1 MQAMSERGTAEA
13 ARGGMNMHRSEM
25 IIGYFEI
32 ATGLGILAFWVL
44 FFSVG
49 MAPAHAPQV
58 YFAFEHS
65 FVLAD
70 SVLSLGLL
78 VAGSLTL
85 KTLPSGRVLSF
96 MCAGSLI
103 FLGLV
108 DFGFNVRNDI
118 YPGNLLDGP
127 LSAPVNVCSLAIGI
141 ATGIVLGQVSRLNA
155 RNLT

>member
-1 MQAMSERGTAEA
+1 
-13 ARGGMNMHRSEM
+13 M

-32 ATGLGILAFWVL
+32 ATGLGIVAFWVL

-49 MAPAHAPQV
+49 MAPAHAPQT

-70 SVLSLGLL
+70 SVLSLSLL

-85 KTLPSGRVLSF
+85 KTLPSARVLSL

-118 YPGNLLDGP
+118 YTGNFLDGA
-127 LSAPVNVCSLAIGI
+127 LSAAVNLWCLAIGI
-141 ATGIVLGQVSRLNA
+141 ATGIVLGQVSPLNA
-155 RNLT
+155 RDLT